1 MSKLQDKKLRKE
13 SEVRELPVSDAPTL
27 PYSGSSTFYKI
38 LDEMAVTHNKKS
50 HDYASD
56 KQPYGNYKFAG
67 RLGSLFHNPDDA
79 GFLTRL
85 GEKMYRLANIENNK
99 KQVMNESI
107 EDTENDLCVIMT
119 LWMSMRRDRRK

>member
-1 MSKLQDKKLRKE
+1 MPKLQDKKLRKE
-13 SEVRELPVSDAPTL
+13 PEMRELPVSDTKTSR
-27 PYSGSSTFYKI
+27 YGSPTFYQI
-38 LDEMAVTHNKKS
+38 LDEMAITHNKKS

-85 GEKMYRLANIENNK
+85 GEKMYRIANIENNK